1 MFYDAIVCNR
11 MRQRARIGVLCLHK
25 LDRGFEWRETPA
37 KHRERIQKK
46 PNRIRAESEGP
57 PRNTPRNT
65 EKETES
71 ESEGPPRNTPRNTE
85 KETESESERRR
96 ETPRETPKKKPNR
109 IRI

>member
-25 LDRGFEWRETPA
+25 LDRGFEWPRNT
-37 KHRERIQKK
+37 QKK

-71 ESEGPPRNTPRNTE
+71 ESEGPPRNTSRNTE
-85 KETESESERRR
+85 KETEQNPNLKGRRGNRIR
-96 ETPRETPKKKPNR
+96 ETPDPGVRSESG
-109 IRI
+109 